1 MIASSW
7 VLRTSSLIASSC
19 FLFEYKLALLMK
31 IENQKSEYAI
41 VAVSFHRVLTM
52 IQYGCSAGD
61 IYVR

>member
-1 MIASSW
+1 
-7 VLRTSSLIASSC
+7 
-19 FLFEYKLALLMK
+19 MK

-61 IYVR
+61 IY